1 MLEAPKTLRTSSE
14 ALSFA
19 QNRQEVMF
27 ADGTTIDLHQVYC
40 NGTPVTQMRGLRHQ
54 GEVILFSMA
63 DVSRE
68 LANDLA
74 TLLSRDHQGCV
85 FYGLRQRFK
94 SAAEAVAA
102 INEKARNRFEI
113 LPATLEAA

>member
-1 MLEAPKTLRTSSE
+1 MLEAPKTLHTSSD

-27 ADGTTIDLHQVYC
+27 ADGSTIDLHQVYC
-40 NGTPVTQMRGLRHQ
+40 NGTPVTQMRGLRQ
-54 GEVILFSMA
+54 NGVLVLFSLG

-94 SAAEAVAA
+94 SASDAVAA
-102 INEKARNRFEI
+102 INEKARNRFDI
-113 LPATLEAA
+113 LPAAMEVA